1 MFRLM
6 FAPKATPGRGEILI
20 IDQGFGVINNFTVDM
35 DNRKLRTSL
44 DPNRN
49 FRHMTYAEMIACEK
63 EGWDVKHLSY
73 SIDDMGNL
81 EMDIPEG
88 YEVLVILK

>member
-1 MFRLM
+1 MFV
-6 FAPKATPGRGEILI
+6 PKATPGKGEILI
-20 IDQGFGVINNFTVDM
+20 IDQIFGVINNFTVDI
-35 DNRKLRTSL
+35 DNHKLRTSL

-49 FRHMTYAEMIACEK
+49 FGHMSYEEMIVCEK
-63 EGWDVKHLSY
+63 ESWDVNHLSY

-88 YEVLVILK
+88 YEVSVILK